1 MFIKFIDKRGRD
13 RWVNPLYVKSLT
25 PKAGGSE
32 TDVEVSNWSIK
43 MRVPRTPDD
52 IAEELNAAL
61 LTIQS
66 AAVAIATE
74 EQIAQQR
81 AAAAA
86 AGGAA

>member
-1 MFIKFIDKRGRD
+1 MFIKITDKRGRE

-32 TDVEVSNWSIK
+32 TDIEVSNWGMK
-43 MRVPRTPDD
+43 FRVGQPPEE
-52 IAEELNAAL
+52 IAMELNAAL
-61 LTIQS
+61 LNIQS
-66 AAVAIATE
+66 AAVAVATE

-86 AGGAA
+86 AAG